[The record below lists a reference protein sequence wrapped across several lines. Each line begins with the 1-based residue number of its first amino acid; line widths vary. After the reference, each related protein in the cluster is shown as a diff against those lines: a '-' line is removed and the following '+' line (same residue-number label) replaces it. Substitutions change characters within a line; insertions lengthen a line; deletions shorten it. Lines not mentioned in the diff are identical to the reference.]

1 MKISNKYLQKLRATY
16 RKFNLTEFVEWHF
29 GQSITTHIAWSRY
42 DFHLY
47 RYYNWG
53 WYKWAIFITKDR
65 AYNKWFSSSYDIFNA
80 IGYKSMSSL
89 GGLDEAKKLFD
100 KNVAPI
106 KNFVEKIIDLSKLTL
121 EQKGYSYMMRG
132 TQ

>member
-1 MKISNKYLQKLRATY
+1 
-16 RKFNLTEFVEWHF
+16 
-29 GQSITTHIAWSRY
+29 
-42 DFHLY
+42 
-47 RYYNWG
+47 
-53 WYKWAIFITKDR
+53 
-65 AYNKWFSSSYDIFNA
+65 
-80 IGYKSMSSL
+80 MSSL